1 MTSTADT
8 YANTPAAGFM
18 RRLFAI
24 IYDLFLL
31 IALWFVS
38 STMAIALNHGK
49 AIDRS
54 NSYHL
59 VFELALLAISFFYY
73 AYFWTHSG
81 QTLGMKTWRIKLIAK
96 NGRPLSW
103 QQAVLYFFAALL
115 SWAVLGLGFLWSLF
129 DPQRATWHDKIAAC
143 RMLDIREL
151 AHPPQ

>member
-1 MTSTADT
+1 
-8 YANTPAAGFM
+8 M

-38 STMAIALNHGK
+38 STMAIALNHGE

-54 NSYHL
+54 NSYYL

-73 AYFWTHSG
+73 TYFWTHGG

-96 NGRPLSW
+96 SGKNLSW
-103 QQAVLYFFAALL
+103 QQAIVYFFAALL
-115 SWAVLGLGFLWSLF
+115 SWAVLGTGFFWSLF
-129 DPQRATWHDKIAAC
+129 DSERATWHDKIAAC
-143 RMLDIREL
+143 RMLDMREL
-151 AHPPQ
+151 THSPQ